1 MERIYLSKHEKQVLR
16 WLRSHNGYKATMPR
30 ASFDRALRL
39 LQEKGLAVGFWS
51 EEEGLVEAFLTPG
64 GEGYIEDNPTLCN
77 PIDWKWVI
85 TTIVAS
91 VAAIASIAALF
102 VACKSYK

>member
-1 MERIYLSKHEKQVLR
+1 MERIYLSKNEKQVLR

-39 LQEKGLAVGFWS
+39 LQEKDLAVGLWS

-64 GEGYIEDNPTLCN
+64 GEGYIEDNPTLYN

-85 TTIVAS
+85 TTVVAS

>member
-1 MERIYLSKHEKQVLR
+1 MERIYLSKNEKQVLR

-30 ASFDRALRL
+30 ASFERALRM
-39 LQEKGLAVGFWS
+39 LQEKDLAIGFWS
-51 EEEGLVEAFLTPG
+51 EEEGLVEAHLTSG